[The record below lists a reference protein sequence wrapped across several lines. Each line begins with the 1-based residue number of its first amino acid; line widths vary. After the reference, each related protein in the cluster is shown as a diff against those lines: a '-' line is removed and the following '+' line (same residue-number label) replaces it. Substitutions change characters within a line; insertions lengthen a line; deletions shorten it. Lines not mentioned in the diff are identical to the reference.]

1 MHTAFRRHSH
11 LPLDVVLEQVVV
23 HGVELRAAH
32 VVVVVG
38 DGAVELLAVGAVLPL
53 VGLVAVVVVIVTC
66 GGGMDRGQTS
76 GFEKG
81 VHAINPLWYGATF
94 RMKGKTNVNE
104 MTPETVTT

>member
-1 MHTAFRRHSH
+1 M
-11 LPLDVVLEQVVV
+11 V

-66 GGGMDRGQTS
+66 GGRGGQGTDQRVCEGGS
-76 GFEKG
+76 RNKPSMVWRHIQDERQNKCQRDDSRNG
-81 VHAINPLWYGATF
+81 H
-94 RMKGKTNVNE
+94 NVE
-104 MTPETVTT
+104 MVLEEEFFKM